1 MSRSRQKWRCPHCSQ
16 TSSRHRNL
24 KTHIGRKHQG
34 TGKQIGEDGRH
45 SIATS
50 NAAMQFIPDIIM
62 NLKNNNNNY
71 NTNHQVHPNTFSGSL
86 YVRKEEQTPKKRDAL
101 DEWLEFWRPKTQ
113 QMKEILEIKKFMT
126 ELSSSSSSSS
136 SSQQPNIITSLGQ
149 TPIIDTI
156 IPPVT
161 ITPLQPT
168 PLAPAPSPQQE
179 QKKENINPGTDLITN
194 LFITSTLVAEEI
206 HRRSRGGGGE
216 EGFSTIP
223 QEPSLSPPVNNIT
236 SDDNNNDS
244 KKRGEAN
251 LSTKNTKKEEEQ
263 LEEDSHDIEGHPLSR
278 HKLLIDNKNDGCG
291 GVDHVYLD
299 YDDARKWLRK
309 KDKFGN
315 VIDACKVITDP
326 LMQVKEYYYQIKK
339 KAGEKIGTKRKEI
352 SIRCIREGRR
362 MKDVIKITGK
372 WILYD

>member
-1 MSRSRQKWRCPHCSQ
+1 MTRSRQKWHCPHCSQ
-16 TSSRHRNL
+16 TSSRHWNL
-24 KTHIGRKHQG
+24 KTHIRRKHHG
-34 TGKQIGEDGRH
+34 TGKPIGEDGRQ

-50 NAAMQFIPDIIM
+50 NAAMQFIPDLIT
-62 NLKNNNNNY
+62 NLKNNNNY
-71 NTNHQVHPNTFSGSL
+71 NMNHQVHPNTFSGSL
-86 YVRKEEQTPKKRDAL
+86 YLRNEEQTPKKRDAL
-101 DEWLEFWRPKTQ
+101 DEWLEFWRPIIQK
-113 QMKEILEIKKFMT
+113 MKEILEIKKFIS
-126 ELSSSSSSSS
+126 ELSSYSSSL
-136 SSQQPNIITSLGQ
+136 QQPNIITGLGQ

-168 PLAPAPSPQQE
+168 PLASAPLPQQQE

-194 LFITSTLVAEEI
+194 LFIKSTLVAEEI
-206 HRRSRGGGGE
+206 HRRSRGGGEGE
-216 EGFSTIP
+216 EGSITIP
-223 QEPSLSPPVNNIT
+223 QEPSLSPPVNTIT
-236 SDDNNNDS
+236 SDDNNNNS

-251 LSTKNTKKEEEQ
+251 LSTKNTKKEEKQ

-278 HKLLIDNKNDGCG
+278 YKLLIDNKNDGG

-299 YDDARKWLRK
+299 YDDGGKWIRN

-326 LMQVKEYYYQIKK
+326 LMEIKEYYYQIKK

-352 SIRCIREGRR
+352 SIRCIREGSR
-362 MKDVIKITGK
+362 MKDVIKKVTDK